1 MPFDLITAW
10 VGSWN
15 APLITA
21 FSQIIDNDAFFAFV
35 VLFAAFM
42 AERGGNRNRLF
53 LTLGLV
59 FLMGLSVKSLVHEPR
74 PCLEAASKIPC
85 PGGFSFPSDHTA
97 VAFALATAL
106 RGKPKKWLYAGFA
119 VLVAFSRVYLGV
131 HTLWDV
137 LGGMILGI
145 AGCLLAEAAW
155 NVKNHEF
162 SAGD

>member
-1 MPFDLITAW
+1 MPFDPITAL

-15 APLITA
+15 VPLLTA

-42 AERGGNRNRLF
+42 AERGGKRKWLF

-59 FLMGLSVKSLVHEPR
+59 FLMGLSVKALAHEPR

-85 PGGFSFPSDHTA
+85 PDGFSFPSDHAA

-106 RGKPKKWLYAGFA
+106 REKPGKWLYAIFA
-119 VLVAFSRVYLGV
+119 ALVAFSRVYLGV

-137 LGGMILGI
+137 LGGAVLGI
-145 AGCLLAEAAW
+145 AICLLAETIW
-155 NVKNHEF
+155 NVENHKF
-162 SAGD
+162 SAGG